1 VRSSIS
7 SPAPSPGSYQTTKF
21 GAIGR
26 TCIRIDFGVKDHCI
40 EPADRIRE
48 APIHGKVVVI
58 TGATSGIGQIAA
70 TRLASLG
77 ARIVLVAR
85 DRGRADATLAAL
97 REAGPNVA
105 HRAHIADLSILAE
118 IKRAGREI
126 AAAEPRIDVLINN
139 AGNIFPTRRATP
151 DGLECTFAT
160 NHMAYFVLTH
170 ELRERLAAST
180 PSRIVNTASAA
191 HIGRPL
197 DFDDLQLTKQYGIMT
212 AYGRS
217 KLANI
222 LFTRELA
229 RRLTGTGVTANCLH
243 PGFVA
248 TGLGQ
253 RSEGFFGLAVRF
265 AMLFAG
271 RAERGAQTIVHL
283 ASSPDVAAN
292 TGAYFISSRQAEP
305 SPAAR
310 DDLAARRLWEESER
324 IAGFKNDARPS

>member
-1 VRSSIS
+1 MN
-7 SPAPSPGSYQTTKF
+7 
-21 GAIGR
+21 
-26 TCIRIDFGVKDHCI
+26 
-40 EPADRIRE
+40 
-48 APIHGKVVVI
+48 GKIIVI

-70 TRLASLG
+70 TRLAALG

-85 DRGRADATLAAL
+85 SRERADASLVRF
-97 REAGPNVA
+97 REVGPNVG
-105 HRAHIADLSILAE
+105 HRAHIADLAILAE
-118 IKRAGREI
+118 MKRVGREI

-139 AGNIFPTRRATP
+139 AGNVFPTRQVTP

-170 ELRERLAAST
+170 ELRERLMASA
-180 PSRIVNTASAA
+180 PARIVSTASAA
-191 HIGRPL
+191 HIDQKL
-197 DFDDLQLTKQYGIMT
+197 DFDDLQLTREYRIMT

-229 RRLTGTGVTANCLH
+229 RRLAGTGVTANCLH

-253 RSEGFFGLAVRF
+253 RAGGIFRLVLRF
-265 AMLFAG
+265 AMLFAEQP
-271 RAERGAQTIVHL
+271 ERGAQTIVHL
-283 ASSPDVAAN
+283 ASSPDVASV

-310 DDLAARRLWEESER
+310 DDLAARRLWDESER
-324 IAGFKNDARPS
+324 IAGYNE